1 MRGLWSVQ
9 KSSTQGGRLGTCYLK
24 WSEGNLQCAGN
35 WIFPRTGVEKWSVKW
50 REFEVGWRSAKCG
63 EGKEIKV
70 GGMWSVYK
78 GSEVGWGVNLG
89 TMCVIEYCIV
99 WCTHCL
105 VLVYL
110 VVFNTDSSTL
120 GSTHFCGLIVY
131 NMCSCLLL
139 VIFHVEGFLEC
150 YM

>member
-1 MRGLWSVQ
+1 
-9 KSSTQGGRLGTCYLK
+9 
-24 WSEGNLQCAGN
+24 
-35 WIFPRTGVEKWSVKW
+35 
-50 REFEVGWRSAKCG
+50 VGCRSAKCS
-63 EGKEIKV
+63 EGKGIKV

-78 GSEVGWGVNLG
+78 GSEVEWGVGLG

-99 WCTHCL
+99 WFIQC
-105 VLVYL
+105 LVYL

-139 VIFHVEGFLEC
+139 VISCVEGFLEC
-150 YM
+150 CMLFCVICVIVIYCIVLYCTVLYCPVLHCSTLQPSVNPFEVDDDGWWWWKW